1 MSMSGFE
8 PLESLP
14 PARKRLIAALLAHG
28 VERPDIEELLES
40 FEAELADWLR
50 SEVDEI
56 GADPSA
62 FSREFRDGMYFAAN
76 CLDPNDGRGVPPER
90 GGRG

>member
-1 MSMSGFE
+1 MSVSGYE

-14 PARKRLIAALLAHG
+14 PARKRLIAALLG
-28 VERPDIEELLES
+28 QGMERPDVEELLES

-50 SEVDEI
+50 DEVDV
-56 GADPSA
+56 AP
-62 FSREFRDGMYFAAN
+62 REFRDGMYFAAN
-76 CLDPNDGRGVPPER
+76 CLDPHDGRGVPPER

>member
-1 MSMSGFE
+1 MSGSAYE

-14 PARKRLIAALLAHG
+14 PARRAIVGALLGHG
-28 VERPDIEELLES
+28 VERSEVEELLQS

-50 SEVDEI
+50 DEVDELK
-56 GADPSA
+56 ADPQA
-62 FSREFRDGMYFAAN
+62 FSREFRDGMHFAAN
-76 CLDPNDGRGVPPER
+76 CLDPYDGRGAPPER

>member
-1 MSMSGFE
+1 MSVSGYE

-14 PARKRLIAALLAHG
+14 PARKELIAALLG
-28 VERPDIEELLES
+28 YGMERSDVEELLANL
-40 FEAELADWLR
+40 EAELADWIR
-50 SEVDEI
+50 DQTDEL
-56 GADPSA
+56 GGPRTT

-76 CLDPNDGRGVPPER
+76 CLDPLDGRGVPPER